1 MHKAANY
8 YRPMQYK
15 TEPVATDTKNIKFPF
30 SKDVEEVVLGSMI
43 MDFEAC
49 KLALAM
55 VSDVDFYTPIA
66 KGVIMAINSLSG
78 KGEPI
83 NILTVT
89 NECRYLG
96 VLESIGGAFAVTNL
110 TTRVGSTQLIERDC
124 LILKQY
130 SIRRQF
136 IQAGLDAIAAGQ
148 DDTQDGLVVLD
159 RIKQDITNIYNNM
172 PASQVTAQSIAAKVL
187 SEYEN
192 IEQGVMVRNFT
203 QTGTAAIDNVI
214 GGLPESGL
222 VFILAAPSVGK
233 TTIALQWC
241 MNIAKTVKCSF
252 ISLETDSN
260 TITRMLIGNSSKD
273 LGVTETRI
281 YLNKI
286 KDNGSKLN
294 LQSAAKA
301 DILKNI
307 ALHED
312 FSSELTN
319 IIKLIY
325 TDVNNGTKVIFID
338 YVQLISTN
346 YFGNGNEK
354 LEHICKKL
362 QGVSRDLN
370 VPIVVLSQRGRP
382 DDRAAGVQFQ
392 MPTISDARG
401 SGGIEQSARM
411 VIAFCLE
418 RSSSERM
425 ANSDGKVHYRYMQA
439 SVLKN
444 KNGGITIGRNI
455 PLLQIPAIYTVQTC
469 TPEYEQDYL
478 ACCGGDASND
488 LTSRLLS
495 EYGIRNPYQHDN
507 NNTVTT
513 ETNLSS
519 IADILV
525 SSKDPYLEN
534 NEIIPF

>member
-1 MHKAANY
+1 MYKANFN
-8 YRPMQYK
+8 RPMQYK
-15 TEPVATDTKNIKFPF
+15 TEPATTDASKIKFPF
-30 SKDVEEVVLGSMI
+30 NGDVEQVVLGGMI
-43 MDFEAC
+43 LDFEAC

-66 KGVIMAINSLSG
+66 KGVMLAINSLNG

-96 VLESIGGAFAVTNL
+96 VLDSIGGAFAVTNL

-159 RIKQDITNIYNNM
+159 KIKQDITNIYNNM
-172 PASQVTAQSIAAKVL
+172 PASQVTAQSIATKVL
-187 SEYEN
+187 SEYED
-192 IEQGVMVRNFT
+192 IEQGLMVRDFT
-203 QTGTAAIDNVI
+203 QTGTEAIDNVI

-241 MNIAKTVKCSF
+241 ANIAKTVKCSF

-273 LGVTETRI
+273 LGVTDTRI

-286 KDNGSKLN
+286 KDNGSKLS
-294 LQSAAKA
+294 LQTAAKT

-307 ALHED
+307 TLHED

-319 IIKLIY
+319 IIKMIY

-392 MPTISDARG
+392 MPTLSDARG
-401 SGGIEQSARM
+401 SGGIEQAARIM
-411 VIAFCLE
+411 IGICLE
-418 RSSSERM
+418 KSSSERM
-425 ANSDGKVHYRYMQA
+425 ANSGGKVHYRYMQA
-439 SVLKN
+439 SILKN
-444 KNGGITIGRNI
+444 KHGGITIGQSI
-455 PLLQIPAIYTVQTC
+455 PLLQIPAIYTVQSC

-478 ACCGGDASND
+478 ACCGGDVSND
-488 LTSRLLS
+488 LTSQLLKQ
-495 EYGIRNPYQHDN
+495 YGIRNPYQHDSGN
-507 NNTVTT
+507 AVTT
-513 ETNLSS
+513 SS
-519 IADILV
+519 PIADILV
-525 SSKDPYLEN
+525 SNKDPYTDDTE
-534 NEIIPF
+534 EIPF